1 MIDSQC
7 LTKNQ
12 ILCTNLVH
20 FSYFVKVLK
29 ETANVQ
35 AVGLPVKFP
44 GHRKAAARIDIV
56 ASDGREWVKVIARN
70 PKALNDIA
78 FGCSNYGSKSI
89 LDHAKQYIDIARDNP
104 QFFQVPKVT
113 TVCCLVYFQNN

>member
-7 LTKNQ
+7 LTKNH

-20 FSYFVKVLK
+20 FAYFVKVLE
-29 ETANVQ
+29 ETTKVQ
-35 AVGLPVKFP
+35 AVDYPVKFP
-44 GHRKAAARIDIV
+44 GHRKAAARVDIV

-89 LDHAKQYIDIARDNP
+89 LDHAKQYIDIARNNP
-104 QFFQVPKVT
+104 QFFQAPKVCIIKP
-113 TVCCLVYFQNN
+113 VVWFISK